1 MWPAI
6 VVDEALIGNHKGLS
20 KNVGGRSVSVQF
32 FGTHDFARFVVLTS
46 LKDFLLQSTTAQYA
60 GHLFFSEADFIFYLS
75 IIRIKPKQAISFLK
89 GLLSSFHLKC
99 KQPRFTRS
107 LEEAKM

>member
-20 KNVGGRSVSVQF
+20 KNIGGRSVSVQF

-46 LKDFLLQSTTAQYA
+46 LEFFCAVNHSPICRTSIFL
-60 GHLFFSEADFIFYLS
+60 G
-75 IIRIKPKQAISFLK
+75 
-89 GLLSSFHLKC
+89 G
-99 KQPRFTRS
+99 
-107 LEEAKM
+107 